1 MEQRSAAPVKV
12 CDALARFHPV
22 APKAAAIMLCHSDSQ
37 DSRQAKGRPA
47 GLPSPSTSHVQ
58 QQQMEMQQHL
68 PATGGLEGQQN
79 QNQQQCLEQ
88 LGSTVER
95 ASAGEVVQGGARC
108 TARGGDKSGSSS
120 SSSNKRVTMQLWSP
134 NSHRLSGEVR
144 ELAVVQ
150 QVGSGGFAIVLE
162 VLGKNSSSSSECSR
176 GAGGSSSAAEGSSS
190 SGAGRFA
197 LKVAKDYLEMPAEYR
212 AKVKEFSHARVME
225 KQYKMER
232 TVMSS
237 TNGSNNVLKCFGAGS
252 VEWDRTTR
260 PCLLVELAPHGSVD
274 RLLTDDRGRPVGLS
288 PKKAYKILVS
298 AAHGLVKVHGSAKAL
313 YRDLKAENLLMFGDK
328 DYPLVKLADFG
339 ICKVLLQ
346 PDRCAHTQ
354 IGTPQYKAPEQEN
367 PMAAQDV
374 RVDTYQLALL
384 LLQLRWGRPPFWW
397 LWEGG
402 FSEEERK
409 ERRGLSELEREDC
422 PYNQE
427 QPGFPALTP
436 RERAFLQRCMCV
448 EVTLRP
454 FVSAIIGRD
463 SYMLEGP

>member
-1 MEQRSAAPVKV
+1 MPS
-12 CDALARFHPV
+12 
-22 APKAAAIMLCHSDSQ
+22 HSGFQ
-37 DSRQAKGRPA
+37 DSRPAKDCPA
-47 GLPSPSTSHVQ
+47 PVPSASTTHTQQ
-58 QQQMEMQQHL
+58 QQQMQQHPL
-68 PATGGLEGQQN
+68 PATGGPESNQY
-79 QNQQQCLEQ
+79 QNQQQCPAQ
-88 LGSTVER
+88 FGSTVEK
-95 ASAGEVVQGGARC
+95 ANAGKVVQEGLWC
-108 TARGGDKSGSSS
+108 TTGGGDKSGSS

-134 NSHRLSGEVR
+134 NSARLSGEVR

-162 VLGKNSSSSSECSR
+162 VLEGNSGSGCSR
-176 GAGGSSSAAEGSSS
+176 GAGESSSAAEDSSS

-197 LKVAKDYLEMPAEYR
+197 LKVAKDYLEMPYEYR
-212 AKVKEFSHARVME
+212 QGVPEKQHAGVME
-225 KQYKMER
+225 KQYR
-232 TVMSS
+232 TEHAVMSS
-237 TNGSNNVLKCFGAGS
+237 MPNAEYVLKCFGAGS
-252 VEWDRTTR
+252 VKWDGTTR
-260 PCLLVELAPHGSVD
+260 HCLLVELAPHGSVD
-274 RLLTDDRGRPVGLS
+274 TLLTDDMGRPVGLS
-288 PKKAYKILVS
+288 PDKAYSILAY
-298 AAHGLVKVHGSAKAL
+298 AAHALCEVHGHAKAL

-328 DYPLVKLADFG
+328 NDPEVKLADFG

-346 PDRCAHTQ
+346 PDCRAGTQ
-354 IGTPQYKAPEQEN
+354 IGTPQFKAPEQEN
-367 PMAAQDV
+367 PRASQDV

-454 FVSAIIGRD
+454 FVSEVVSND
-463 SYMLEGP
+463 SYMREGP